1 MKVKSESEVAQSC
14 LTPSNPMDCSPP
26 GSSVH
31 EICWA
36 RVLEWVAFPFSRPF
50 SQPRD
55 QTQVS
60 HIAGNSLPAEPQG
73 KSQNT
78 GVGSLFLLQGIFP
91 THELNRGLLLCRRI
105 LYQLSYQGSL
115 SFPMAAAAAKSLQS
129 CPTLCDPMDCSPPG
143 SAVPGILQAR
153 TLELPFPSPM
163 HESEKRK

>member
-105 LYQLSYQGSL
+105 LYQLSYQGSIKSSIPGVL
-115 SFPMAAAAAKSLQS
+115 SQS
-129 CPTLCDPMDCSPPG
+129 IPG
-143 SAVPGILQAR
+143 GSFQIWPRAFN
-153 TLELPFPSPM
+153 T
-163 HESEKRK
+163 K